1 MPIASETA
9 EKEKKMG
16 GKREGEEERGPH
28 VSFTLDMR
36 QGKEF

>member
-16 GKREGEEERGPH
+16 GKREGVEEREDLMFP
-28 VSFTLDMR
+28 LL
-36 QGKEF
+36 